1 MATSRLIASCRFP
14 ASRRLDCDSYVGLR
28 ARTVT
33 IRYARTIAAPRRHLI
48 RRANEDRTLVVNA
61 VAAAGEKP
69 ERSYPGEPK
78 EFVEEIR
85 VVVMKMHPRDQVSS
99 WNFTIEGYLKF
110 LVDSKLVFETLER
123 IINESTL
130 QAYAGFKN
138 TGLERTENLSRDL
151 EWFKEQ
157 GYEIPE
163 SMANGKAYSQYLKNI
178 AEKDPPAFICHFY
191 IINFAHS
198 AGGRMIGT
206 KVSEKILDNKELEF
220 YKWDGQLSELLQNL
234 SEELNKVAEQLS
246 SKIQTLEALKKER
259 EELSEFVLAIGG
271 LTTVALFS
279 SPPGELDA
287 DVFVRFRYTC
297 CYWMYLVLSNIGFVL
312 SYANLAQLQKPLEE
326 QEDKARALRRKI
338 NEGWILLCLAVI
350 ILFGTFTLA
359 FWIVYPEEQPAD
371 LKKYH
376 HNNWPRWFSLGLAIS
391 KVVGSLVYIFGCR
404 LLIYLFQTP

>member
-234 SEELNKVAEQLS
+234 SEELNKVAELWTREV
-246 SKIQTLEALKKER
+246 KNHCLAEAEI
-259 EELSEFVLAIGG
+259 SFN
-271 LTTVALFS
+271 
-279 SPPGELDA
+279 PPGELDA
-287 DVFVRFRYTC
+287 DGFVRFRYTC